1 MGAWRRLRSLFG
13 TPPLQGYGVIG
24 GGPDGPLE
32 IEGSPGFS
40 LTLGQLPGVEL
51 KVIHTLRS
59 GIPEAG
65 LGRKP
70 PARD

>member
-1 MGAWRRLRSLFG
+1 M
-13 TPPLQGYGVIG
+13 IG
-24 GGPDGPLE
+24 GGTAGPIE
-32 IEGSPGFS
+32 VEGSPGFS

-65 LGRKP
+65 TWKGCRVARSVPTLP
-70 PARD
+70 PTRLTQGINH

>member
-1 MGAWRRLRSLFG
+1 M
-13 TPPLQGYGVIG
+13 IG